1 MRPSARRTIRYLT
14 VILVAL
20 AACTGST
27 AAANG
32 SSEAR
37 LIVGLRAG
45 VSSSSARGLFS
56 AVAARHLRTVSDLD
70 VQVVAVPSSRA
81 QSALAALRRSRFVAY
96 AEPDAILKPQELL
109 PNDPS
114 FP

>member
-20 AACTGST
+20 AACAGST

-37 LIVGLRAG
+37 LIVGLHGGA
-45 VSSSSARGLFS
+45 SSNSVGRLFS
-56 AVAARHLRTVSDLD
+56 SVAARHVRTISDLG

-81 QSALAALRRSRFVAY
+81 QSALATLRRNRLVA
-96 AEPDAILKPQELL
+96 
-109 PNDPS
+109 
-114 FP
+114 

>member
-45 VSSSSARGLFS
+45 VSSSSARG
-56 AVAARHLRTVSDLD
+56 
-70 VQVVAVPSSRA
+70 SSRR
-81 QSALAALRRSRFVAY
+81 SLRAICARS
-96 AEPDAILKPQELL
+96 PI
-109 PNDPS
+109 
-114 FP
+114 